1 MSDGD
6 QGKDVGRAERQGR
19 RSFGETSPSGKM
31 LEWDGQAAKE
41 VPSHEEVEVSVI
53 PPLLLGEVLVNRFG
67 HVR

>member
-6 QGKDVGRAERQGR
+6 QGKDVGRGERQGR

-41 VPSHEEVEVSVI
+41 VLSHQEVEVSVI
-53 PPLLLGEVLVNRFG
+53 PPLLLSEVLVDRFG